1 MEQTLKIGIAVKPQ
15 GIRGEIKV
23 RPLTD
28 DPQRFRDLKEVI
40 IDGVTHKVLN
50 ARVGGEDVFIALYGV
65 SDRNAAE
72 KFRGKFLL
80 VNREDAV
87 KTGNDRFFIADLIG
101 ARVVDECGV
110 TYGVITDITE
120 GKTDV
125 IWLESESGEKSAF
138 PFLKKVLVGVDV
150 AAKTMTVDSARFSE
164 VVCREN

>member
-87 KTGNDRFFIADLIG
+87 KTGNDRIFIADLIG
-101 ARVVDECGV
+101 ARVVDERGV

-164 VVCREN
+164 VVCRDN